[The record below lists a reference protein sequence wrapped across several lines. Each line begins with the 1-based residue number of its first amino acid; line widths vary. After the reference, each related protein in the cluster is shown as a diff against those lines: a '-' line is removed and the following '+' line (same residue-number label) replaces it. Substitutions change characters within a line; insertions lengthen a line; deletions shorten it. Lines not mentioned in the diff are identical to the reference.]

1 MEEMKREENNQ
12 KNITNKRQQKRKISM
27 LNMKQ
32 KPMIKAKTQKE
43 APIVPIKKGSRV

>member
-1 MEEMKREENNQ
+1 MKREENNH
-12 KNITNKRQQKRKISM
+12 KNMVDKRKQKRKISM

-43 APIVPIKKGSRV
+43 APIVPIKKGRKRV